1 MIGEPLFISFINLEM
16 KKKVNSY
23 CPLTVLFFHQ
33 EWENKRKNHLDTS
46 AEESVRSLI
55 LRIASAAAS

>member
-16 KKKVNSY
+16 KKK
-23 CPLTVLFFHQ
+23 LTRTARLRFYFSTKK
-33 EWENKRKNHLDTS
+33 WENKRKNHLDTS

>member
-16 KKKVNSY
+16 KKVNSS
-23 CPLTVLFFHQ
+23 PGNGEKKKL
-33 EWENKRKNHLDTS
+33 KNHLDTS

>member
-16 KKKVNSY
+16 KK
-23 CPLTVLFFHQ
+23 LTHTRRLPIFFT
-33 EWENKRKNHLDTS
+33 KRKGKKERNHLDTS

-55 LRIASAAAS
+55 LRIAFAAAS

>member
-1 MIGEPLFISFINLEM
+1 MIGEPFFISFINLEM
-16 KKKVNSY
+16 KK
-23 CPLTVLFFHQ
+23 LTHTPQ
-33 EWENKRKNHLDTS
+33 EKERKKIHLDTS